1 MDGCLP
7 GDNSIQTHFTSE
19 KESTNTQRILYFKSK
34 LSSSSASCLQ
44 ASCLSSSGLWTNKV
58 GSFPS
63 FQIPNKEE
71 DSIFGSEY
79 VSHEVRDPDQTIL
92 LSSNL
97 CRTIENKIKSRFHVS
112 FSVHMSC
119 SVLCFSTTAP
129 ALTQTH

>member
-1 MDGCLP
+1 M
-7 GDNSIQTHFTSE
+7 
-19 KESTNTQRILYFKSK
+19 
-34 LSSSSASCLQ
+34 
-44 ASCLSSSGLWTNKV
+44 

-63 FQIPNKEE
+63 FQIPKKEE

-79 VSHEVRDPDQTIL
+79 VSHEERDPDQTIL

-97 CRTIENKIKSRFHVS
+97 CRTIENKIKSTFHGR

-119 SVLCFSTTAP
+119 SVLCFSTMTP